1 MNDLPNVARS
11 KNKASRKTRQLAERK
26 LQVELLLLL
35 FYTSSVDY
43 GFGGWWAGGYWL
55 GRDDWGLRNL

>member
-11 KNKASRKTRQLAERK
+11 KNKASRKTGQLAERK

-35 FYTSSVDY
+35 FYTASVDY
-43 GFGGWWAGGYWL
+43 GFGGWWAGG
-55 GRDDWGLRNL
+55 